1 MKLHTYTLRY
11 LSVTLLAII
20 SVWAV
25 IFYFNMMDEVNDSVE
40 DGLENYKELIIQK
53 VSQDSTLLNK
63 TEFAE
68 SNYSIRPTTKKH
80 AKKHKDVYRD
90 TMIYI
95 VHEKEM
101 EPFRMLTTVFKLNDN
116 EYYELKVF
124 SSVIEEDELME
135 GLFYSLIWLYIIII
149 ASVYIVNSILLRKI
163 WNPFYDV
170 LKKLKD
176 FKPGEYINTAP
187 LPTKI
192 QEFRELN
199 KTVADLTE
207 RVNKTY
213 ISQKQFIENAA
224 HELQTPLAI
233 GINKLELLAEKQTL
247 SEPDLNEVS
256 SVLDNL
262 QRLTRLNKTLL
273 LLSRIENAQF
283 TPSENV
289 NLTEVIT
296 RNSELFEDFAAFRGI
311 KIELISRKELF
322 SKMNPDLAEI
332 LVSNLIKN
340 AIVHNINEGKLEI
353 AINTNSFTITNTGKD
368 SALDKAPLFNRFHRQ
383 NTEASGTGLGMAI
396 VKAIADNYSIKIDYH
411 FDGLHH
417 ITVSV

>member
-1 MKLHTYTLRY
+1 MKLHNYTLRY
-11 LSVTLLAII
+11 LSVALLAII
-20 SVWAV
+20 SIWAV
-25 IFYFNMMDEVNDSVE
+25 IFYFDMMDEVNDSIE
-40 DGLENYKELIIQK
+40 EGLENYKELIIQRI
-53 VSQDSTLLNK
+53 SEDSTLLHE
-63 TEFAE
+63 TAFAE
-68 SNYSIRPTTKKH
+68 SNYVIRPTTQKH
-80 AKKHKDVYRD
+80 AKKHKDVYQD
-90 TMIYI
+90 TAIYI
-95 VHEKEM
+95 ISEKEM
-101 EPFRMLTTVFKLNDN
+101 EPFRMLTTVFKLKDD
-116 EYYELKVF
+116 EYYELKIV
-124 SSVIEEDELME
+124 SSVIEEDDLME
-135 GLFYSLIWLYIIII
+135 GLFYSLIWLYVIIL
-149 ASVYIVNSILLRKI
+149 ASVYIVNSILLRRI

-176 FKPGEYINTAP
+176 FKPGESIQVEPIA
-187 LPTKI
+187 TKI

-199 KTVADLTE
+199 KTVDELTD

-247 SEPDLNEVS
+247 GEQDLNEVS

-283 TPSENV
+283 TPSEEV
-289 NLTEVIT
+289 NLTEVIK
-296 RNSELFEDFAAFRGI
+296 RNVELFEDFAAFRGI
-311 KIELISRKELF
+311 NIVLNAEKELF
-322 SKMNPDLAEI
+322 KTMNPDLAEI

-340 AIVHNINEGKLEI
+340 AIVHNINEGKVDI
-353 AINTNSFTITNTGKD
+353 AIGSNSFFISNTGKD
-368 SALDKAPLFNRFHRQ
+368 AALDKAQLFNRFYRQ

-396 VKAIADNYSIKIDYH
+396 VKAIADNYSITIDYH

-417 ITVSV
+417 IKVSL